1 MAGRFENKIAVV
13 TGGSSGIGLATAK
26 AFAAEGATVVIAGR
40 GAAALADAA
49 AAISQESGGEVAS
62 YQLDV
67 SSLASIQ
74 EVFAA
79 ITARFGVIDAL
90 FVNAGASSM
99 IPIER
104 VTEAD
109 WDKIHST
116 NLKGVFFTIQAA
128 LTALKP
134 GSAVVINASVAPHA
148 PIPGCSIYAASKAG
162 ATTLGRTL
170 AVELAPRGIRVNVVS
185 PGPTDT
191 PLAGRTIGV
200 PAEAVPH
207 VREMMAKTPLGRAG
221 HPGEIAEA
229 VLFLAS
235 SGYTTGTE
243 LIVDGGI
250 SAA

>member
-1 MAGRFENKIAVV
+1 MSRRFENKITVV
-13 TGGSSGIGLATAK
+13 TGSSSGIGLATARG
-26 AFAAEGATVVIAGR
+26 FAAEGAQVIIMGR
-40 GAAALADAA
+40 GAEALAA
-49 AAISQESGGEVAS
+49 AAAEIGGNVVT

-67 SSLASIQ
+67 SNVAALQST
-74 EVFAA
+74 FAA
-79 ITARFGVIDAL
+79 VKARFGRIDAL

-109 WDKIHST
+109 WDKIHTT
-116 NLKGVFFTIQAA
+116 NLKGVFFTTQSA
-128 LTALKP
+128 LPLLER
-134 GSAVVINASVAPHA
+134 GSAIVINASVAPHA

-170 AVELAPRGIRVNVVS
+170 AAEVAPRGIRINVVS

-191 PLAGRTIGV
+191 PPPGRTMGI
-200 PAEAVPH
+200 PPEAVGH

-221 HPGEIAEA
+221 NPAEIAAA

-235 SGYTTGTE
+235 NDSAYTTGIE
-243 LIVDGGI
+243 LIIDGGI
-250 SAA
+250 SAS

>member
-1 MAGRFENKIAVV
+1 MPGRFENKIAVV

-26 AFAAEGATVVIAGR
+26 AFAEAGATVVIAGR
-40 GAAALADAA
+40 GAAALAEAA
-49 AAISQESGGEVAS
+49 AEIGGDVAT

-67 SSLASIQ
+67 SDLASIR
-74 EVFAA
+74 EVFSAIAA
-79 ITARFGVIDAL
+79 RYGVIDAL

-116 NLKGVFFTIQAA
+116 NLKGVFFTIQSA
-128 LTALKP
+128 LPALKP
-134 GSAVVINASVAPHA
+134 GSAIVINSSVAPHA

-221 HPGEIAEA
+221 HPAEIAAA

-235 SGYTTGTE
+235 SGYSTGSE

>member
-1 MAGRFENKIAVV
+1 MSRRFENKIAVV
-13 TGGSSGIGLATAK
+13 TGGGSGIGLATAK
-26 AFAAEGATVVIAGR
+26 AFAAEGATIIIAGR
-40 GAAALADAA
+40 GAEALATAA
-49 AAISQESGGEVAS
+49 AEIGGDVAT

-67 SSLASIQ
+67 SNLTSIQ
-74 EVFAA
+74 DVFTKIAA
-79 ITARFGVIDAL
+79 RYGRIDAL

-109 WDKIHST
+109 WDKIHTT
-116 NLKGVFFTIQAA
+116 NLKGVFFTIQSA
-128 LTALKP
+128 LPALQA
-134 GSAVVINASVAPHA
+134 GSAIVINSSVAPHA

-170 AVELAPRGIRVNVVS
+170 AVELAPRGIRINVVS

-191 PLAGRTIGV
+191 PLPERTLGIPVEAAG
-200 PAEAVPH
+200 H

-221 HPGEIAEA
+221 APAEIAAA

-235 SGYTTGTE
+235 SDSAFTTGSE

-250 SAA
+250 SAS